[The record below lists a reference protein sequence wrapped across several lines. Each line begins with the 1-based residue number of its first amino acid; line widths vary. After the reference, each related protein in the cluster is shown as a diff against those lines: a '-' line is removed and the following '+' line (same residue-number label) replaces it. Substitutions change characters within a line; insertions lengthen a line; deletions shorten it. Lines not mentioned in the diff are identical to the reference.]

1 MKEILI
7 IEDDRTLNNLMARH
21 LRELGHSVKSA
32 LDWASAKEYL
42 AASEP
47 ALILL
52 DCMLPDMDGYTIIS
66 EIAHQYPV
74 IVLTAY
80 ASVQNAVRAI
90 KAGAAEYLTKPVNL
104 DELELTVKRTLETD
118 TLRREHQW
126 YQRQIQAMGK
136 NPMIGRSRPLAEVH
150 TLIDAVAAADITVL
164 IEGESG
170 VGKELVA
177 RQIHQ
182 RSARADRNLLEI
194 DCSTL
199 HHTLF
204 ESALFGHERGAF
216 TGADRRKPGLVE
228 GAEGGTLF
236 LDEIGELDIALQAKL
251 LRVLETGQFRR
262 LGGTKDLRANVRIV
276 AATNRSLAQMSRDN
290 QFRQD
295 LYFRL
300 SSFVI
305 RVPPLRERREDIAE
319 LVEYFLH
326 HLDIRLQ
333 VNKTIS
339 AAALKQLVA
348 YDWPGNIRELRNVV
362 ERAMILSG
370 NKPEI
375 RPEHLGFAAPGH
387 NPAAITSLTFDHD
400 PNLDEIERVYLE
412 KMLEKHS
419 GHRAQVAKVL
429 GISERNLYRLLHK
442 HGLPRH

>member
-1 MKEILI
+1 MKDILI
-7 IEDDRTLNNLMARH
+7 IEDDRTLNHLMARH
-21 LRELGHSVKSA
+21 LQKLGHSVKSA

-52 DCMLPDMDGYTIIS
+52 DCLLPDMDGYKIIS

-104 DELELTVKRTLETD
+104 DELELMVKRTLDTD
-118 TLRREHQW
+118 TLRREHEW

-136 NPMIGRSRPLAEVH
+136 NAMIGRSRALAEVH
-150 TLIDAVAAADITVL
+150 ALIDAVAAADITVL

-199 HHTLF
+199 HHALF
-204 ESALFGHERGAF
+204 ESELFGHERGAF

-295 LYFRL
+295 L
-300 SSFVI
+300 
-305 RVPPLRERREDIAE
+305 
-319 LVEYFLH
+319 
-326 HLDIRLQ
+326 
-333 VNKTIS
+333 
-339 AAALKQLVA
+339 
-348 YDWPGNIRELRNVV
+348 
-362 ERAMILSG
+362 
-370 NKPEI
+370 
-375 RPEHLGFAAPGH
+375 
-387 NPAAITSLTFDHD
+387 
-400 PNLDEIERVYLE
+400 
-412 KMLEKHS
+412 
-419 GHRAQVAKVL
+419 
-429 GISERNLYRLLHK
+429 
-442 HGLPRH
+442 